1 MSGAARTSRPAHAA
15 GAVPAAPTGF
25 DRSMPLLFVLIWATG
40 FLVARL
46 VAPHAEPL
54 TFLCARYAL
63 SAASFALIAAWVG
76 AAWPRTARAWRD
88 ALVAG
93 VLMQGAYLGGVFWA
107 ARHGMPAGISALITG
122 LQPLLTALLSYPVLG
137 ERVGPRRWLGILMG
151 FTGAVLVL
159 LPTLRPLDAPGG
171 GVGWPAVLA
180 VFGAMTG
187 MTLGTIWQK
196 RTGGV
201 GDLRTGACVQFIGAA
216 AVTLPVAALT
226 ETWQFDGSWQAWV
239 GLLWAVYGLS
249 LGAISLLLVLIR
261 RGAVAGVASLFYLV
275 PPVVAL
281 LAFFLFGEHLGPVQI
296 AGMVLAAAGVAVA
309 SRG

>member
-1 MSGAARTSRPAHAA
+1 MSGAARTSQPAHAA
-15 GAVPAAPTGF
+15 PVAPSLF
-25 DRSMPLLFVLIWATG
+25 DRAMPLLFVLIWATG

-46 VAPHAEPL
+46 IAPYAEPL
-54 TFLCARYAL
+54 TFLSARYAL
-63 SAASFALIAAWVG
+63 SAASFALIAVWVR
-76 AAWPRTARAWRD
+76 AAWPNTARAWRD
-88 ALVAG
+88 ALVSG
-93 VLMQGAYLGGVFWA
+93 VLMQGVYLGGVFWG

-122 LQPLLTALLSYPVLG
+122 LQPLLTALLAYPLLG

-159 LPTLRPLDAPGG
+159 LPTLRPVEAPGG

-180 VFGAMTG
+180 VFAAMTG

-196 RTGGV
+196 RTGG
-201 GDLRTGACVQFIGAA
+201 GADLRTSACVQFIGAA

-226 ETWQFDGSWQAWV
+226 ERGQFDGGWQAWV

-281 LAFFLFGEHLGPVQI
+281 LAFFLFGEHLGPVQV

-309 SRG
+309 SRA